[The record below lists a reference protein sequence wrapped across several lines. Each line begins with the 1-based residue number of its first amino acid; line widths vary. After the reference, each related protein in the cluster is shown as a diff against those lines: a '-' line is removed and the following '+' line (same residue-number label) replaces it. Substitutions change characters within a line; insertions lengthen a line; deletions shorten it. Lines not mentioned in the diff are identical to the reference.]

1 MMKTLVI
8 DIGNTNLKFGYFNDQ
23 VLEETLACPISEW
36 SLIEHFFQNKI
47 IQKALIAASGEIP
60 EVLTDLLKI
69 STIPF
74 LLFHTQLKFSFIN
87 KYKTPETLGHDRLA
101 LMEGAFVY
109 YGAPALVIACGT
121 CITYN
126 LLNER
131 GEMLGGAIS
140 PGLEMRLKSM
150 ADYTARLPRA
160 TIPSDLPPLIGQT
173 TESCLQSG
181 AVHGALVEID
191 GIIEQYLLIYP
202 HLNIILTGGD
212 ADYLESKLKNK
223 IFADNHIILKGL
235 NAILLHNEF

>member
-1 MMKTLVI
+1 MKTLVI
-8 DIGNTNLKFGYFNDQ
+8 DIGNTNLKFGYFHDQ
-23 VLEETLACPISEW
+23 ILEETLTCPISEW
-36 SLIEHFFQNKI
+36 SLIEHFFNNKKI
-47 IQKALIAASGEIP
+47 GKAIIAASGNIP
-60 EVLTDLLKI
+60 DALTDFLQVSKI
-69 STIPF
+69 PY
-74 LLFHTQLKFSFIN
+74 LLFHPQLKFSFVN

-126 LLNER
+126 LLDEQ
-131 GEMLGGAIS
+131 GQMIGGAIS
-140 PGLEMRLKSM
+140 PGLDMRFKSM
-150 ADYTARLPRA
+150 ADYTARLPRT
-160 TIPSDLPPLIGQT
+160 TIPSTIPPLIGDT

-181 AVHGALVEID
+181 AVHGTLAEID
-191 GIIEQYLLIYP
+191 GIINQYLLIYP
-202 HLNIILTGGD
+202 NLKIILTGGD